1 MSRFR
6 VLFRVLGF
14 LTLLV
19 ASAAAARAAGPI
31 PFLSAGTTGGIALTS
46 LNQAQ
51 IDVLVDAAQR
61 GEMTPEARAILEANP
76 GLKDYLPPAWRA
88 LLEAGSPV
96 AGGAQD
102 NALSRRDGKDVM
114 VPKARLGPPE
124 GKEAVLRD
132 LSARLAS
139 SRKYD
144 WRRSAYVSRLFEARL
159 SPEER
164 GRLEHFGHSLFED
177 RADAAALP
185 DVLPIPDDYVIVPG
199 DEFTVRVWGRMES
212 IHSLRV
218 DRDGKVFLAKFGGS
232 LQVAGKTFREVKAH
246 IRSKVEAVPQLYADV
261 SMGQIKGFQVSAL
274 GEVDIPGKYRSTS
287 LQTALQ
293 ILTQSGGIRDIGS
306 LRRVQVRRGKEAVAE
321 IDLYDYL
328 LRGDVTQDMRLQSGD
343 AVFVPVSGPLVAV
356 AGEVRREA
364 IYELKGEKTLG
375 EVLAMAGGLS
385 PAAWRRRVQLERLEA
400 NLVRMILD
408 VSLDD
413 GAREFEGMEVR
424 DGDIV
429 RVLAVVPEEENAVFV
444 AGNVHRPGKYAWKEG
459 LTVAGLIPDEK
470 FFLKETFLDYALLIR
485 EVGPERRKVALPLDL
500 RKAVVDRD
508 PDGDIPLHPRDTLMI
523 YRESAFRDDRTAG
536 VRGEVRNPGAYKIYP
551 GTKVSDLVKSA
562 GDLTRFASRG
572 EAELSRLDEN
582 RNVMVLKI
590 DLDRA
595 LQGDE
600 AHDLPVQDQ
609 DVLSVRPV
617 PDLQEVR
624 SITLSGEV
632 RSPGEYTAR
641 KGERLTSVLMRAGG
655 FTPDAFLRGA
665 VFTRVSVQKRQQE
678 LIDRTVD
685 QLEQEVARTAAKE
698 QAVAFDREDIEA
710 QRQIFE
716 ARKALLAKLKQTK
729 AQGRVILRLSD
740 IDRMKGTEDDLA
752 VEDGDRL
759 EIPRPPAVVNVF
771 GRVYNPTGVV
781 FNRQERSVGYYL
793 GKVGGPTKD
802 ADKSQIFLVRADGSV
817 TSREQM
823 SQKSWFAGEGDLL
836 SAPLEA
842 GDSIV
847 VPEKLEYSRVMKD
860 IKDITQIL
868 YQIAVTAGVLLV
880 AF

>member
-1 MSRFR
+1 LSRFR
-6 VLFRVLGF
+6 ALFRVRWILA
-14 LTLLV
+14 LLI
-19 ASAAAARAAGPI
+19 ASAAAAWAAGPI
-31 PFLSAGTTGGIALTS
+31 PFSPAGMSGGGPLAFLTP
-46 LNQAQ
+46 AQ
-51 IDVLVDAAQR
+51 IEVLTDAAQR
-61 GEMTPEARAILEANP
+61 GEPTPEALAIIEANP
-76 GLKDYLPPAWRA
+76 GLKAYLPPAWRA
-88 LLEAGSPV
+88 LLEAVTTVP
-96 AGGAQD
+96 GGATD
-102 NALSRRDGKDVM
+102 NDSVRRPEKDVKGLKAGFPAA
-114 VPKARLGPPE
+114 VDRETALRDRARL
-124 GKEAVLRD
+124 
-132 LSARLAS
+132 LAP

-144 WRRSAYVSRLFEARL
+144 WRRSAYVSRLFESRL
-159 SPEER
+159 SREER
-164 GRLEHFGHSLFED
+164 GRLEHFGHSLFE
-177 RADAAALP
+177 AKTDAAALP

-212 IHSLRV
+212 IHALRV
-218 DRDGKVFLAKFGGS
+218 ERDGTVFLSKFGGS
-232 LQVAGKTFREVKAH
+232 LQVAGKTFREVKAY
-246 IRSKVEAVPQLYADV
+246 IRSKVEAVPQFYADI

-274 GEVDIPGKYRSTS
+274 GEVDVPGKYRSTS

-293 ILTQSGGIRDIGS
+293 LLSQSGGIRDIGS
-306 LRRVQVRRGKEAVAE
+306 LRRVQVRRGKETVAE

-328 LRGDVTQDMRLQSGD
+328 LRGDISQDVRLQSGD
-343 AVFVPVSGPLVAV
+343 AVFVPVAGPLVAV

-375 EVLAMAGGLS
+375 EILAMAGGLS
-385 PAAWRRRVQLERLEA
+385 PAAWRRRVQVERLEA
-400 NLVRMILD
+400 NLARVVLE

-413 GAREFEGMEVR
+413 GPRAFEGMEVR
-424 DGDIV
+424 DGDIL

-444 AGNVHRPGKYAWKEG
+444 EGNVHRPGKYAWKEG

-500 RKAVVDRD
+500 RKAVVERN
-508 PDGDIPLHPRDTLMI
+508 PDSDLPLRPRDTLVI
-523 YRESAFRDDRTAG
+523 YRETAFRDDRSAG
-536 VRGEVRNPGAYKIYP
+536 ARGEVRNPGTYKIYP

-562 GDLTRFASRG
+562 GDLTRLASRG
-572 EAELSRLDEN
+572 EAELSRLDEH
-582 RNVMVLKI
+582 RNVAILKI

-600 AHDLPVQDQ
+600 AHDLPIVDQ
-609 DVLSVRPV
+609 DVLSVRPL

-624 SITLSGEV
+624 SITLSGEL
-632 RSPGEYTAR
+632 RWPGEYTAR

-655 FTPDAFLRGA
+655 FTPDAFLKGA

-685 QLEQEVARTAAKE
+685 TLEQEIARTAAKE

-710 QRQIFE
+710 QRQTFE
-716 ARKALLAKLKQTK
+716 ARKALLAKLKQIK

-740 IDRMKGTEDDLA
+740 IDLLKGTEDDLA

-781 FNRQERSVGYYL
+781 FNRQQRSVGYYL

-817 TSREQM
+817 TSREQLA
-823 SQKSWFAGEGDLL
+823 QKFWLAGEGDLL
-836 SAPLEA
+836 NVTLEA

>member
-6 VLFRVLGF
+6 VLGF
-14 LTLLV
+14 LALLTFV
-19 ASAAAARAAGPI
+19 GTAAWAASPI
-31 PFLSAGTTGGIALTS
+31 PLSPAGMAGGGPLASLT
-46 LNQAQ
+46 QEQ
-51 IDVLVDAAQR
+51 IQILTDAAQR
-61 GEMTPEARAILEANP
+61 GEPTPEALAILEANP
-76 GLKDYLPPAWRA
+76 GLKAYLPPAWRA
-88 LLEAGSPV
+88 LLEASPPV

-102 NALSRRDGKDVM
+102 NATSPRDIKGGKGSRVSLS
-114 VPKARLGPPE
+114 PPE
-124 GKEAVLRD
+124 GMEAALRN
-132 LSARLAS
+132 LSAQLAIS
-139 SRKYD
+139 KKYD
-144 WRRSAYVSRLFEARL
+144 WRRSAYVSRLFISRL

-164 GRLEHFGHSLFED
+164 LRLEHFGHALFEARPD
-177 RADAAALP
+177 TAALP

-199 DEFTVRVWGRMES
+199 DEFTVRIWGRMES
-212 IHSLRV
+212 VHALRV
-218 DRDGKVFLAKFGGS
+218 DRDGNVFLAKFGGS
-232 LQVAGKTFREVKAH
+232 IPVAGKTFREVKDH
-246 IRSKVEAVPQLYADV
+246 IRSKVEAVPQFHADI

-274 GEVDIPGKYRSTS
+274 GEVDVPGKYRSTS

-293 ILTQSGGIRDIGS
+293 LLSQSGGIRDIGS
-306 LRRVQVRRGKEAVAE
+306 LRRVQIRRGRGLAAE

-328 LRGDVTQDMRLQSGD
+328 LRGDISQDVRLQSGD
-343 AVFVPVSGPLVAV
+343 GVFVPVAGPLVAV

-375 EVLAMAGGLS
+375 KVLAMAGGLS
-385 PAAWRRRVQLERLEA
+385 PAAWRRRIQVERLET
-400 NLVRMILD
+400 NLARVILE

-413 GAREFEGMEVR
+413 GLSEIEGMEVR

-444 AGNVHRPGKYAWKEG
+444 EGNVQRPGKYAWKEG
-459 LTVAGLIPDEK
+459 MTVAGLIPDEK

-485 EVGPERRKVALPLDL
+485 EVGPERRKVVLPLDL
-500 RKAVVDRD
+500 RKAVVERT
-508 PDGDIPLHPRDTLMI
+508 PDSDIPLRPQDTLVI
-523 YRESAFRDDRTAG
+523 YRETAFRDDLTANA
-536 VRGEVRNPGAYKIYP
+536 RGEVRNPGAYKIYP

-582 RNVMVLKI
+582 RNVMILKI
-590 DLDRA
+590 DLGRA

-600 AHDLPVQDQ
+600 AHDIPVQDQ
-609 DVLSVRPV
+609 DVLSVRPMF
-617 PDLQEVR
+617 DLQEVR
-624 SITLSGEV
+624 SITLSGEL

-641 KGERLTSVLMRAGG
+641 KGERLSSVLMRAGG
-655 FTPDAFLRGA
+655 FTPDAFLKGA

-685 QLEQEVARTAAKE
+685 ILEQEIARTAARE
-698 QAVAFDREDIEA
+698 QATAFDREDVEA
-710 QRQIFE
+710 QRQILE
-716 ARKALLAKLKQTK
+716 SRKGLLAKLKQTK
-729 AQGRVILRLSD
+729 AKGRVILRLSE

-781 FNRQERSVGYYL
+781 FTREQPSLGYYL

-802 ADKSQIFLVRADGSV
+802 ADKDQIFLVRADGSV
-817 TSREQM
+817 SSQEQLNR
-823 SQKSWFAGEGDLL
+823 KFWIVGEGDLL
-836 SAPLEA
+836 SSPVEP

-847 VPEKLEYSRVMKD
+847 VPEKLEYVRLMKD

-868 YQIAVTAGVLLV
+868 YQIAVSAGVLLV

>member
-1 MSRFR
+1 MP
-6 VLFRVLGF
+6 V
-14 LTLLV
+14 
-19 ASAAAARAAGPI
+19 
-31 PFLSAGTTGGIALTS
+31 PFLPPGGPGGGALAS

-61 GEMTPEARAILEANP
+61 GELTPEAKAILDANP

-88 LLEAGSPV
+88 LLEAGGPD
-96 AGGAQD
+96 AGGSLD
-102 NALSRRDGKDVM
+102 NAISGRLGKDGKL
-114 VPKARLGPPE
+114 PGAKLALPE
-124 GKEAVLRD
+124 GKEAALRE
-132 LSARLAS
+132 LTARLAPA
-139 SRKYD
+139 RKYD
-144 WRRSAYVSRLFEARL
+144 WRRSAYVSRLFESRL
-159 SPEER
+159 STEER
-164 GRLEHFGHSLFED
+164 GRLEHFGHALFEA
-177 RADAAALP
+177 RADASGLP

-212 IHSLRV
+212 IHSLKV
-218 DRDGKVFLAKFGGS
+218 DRDGKVFLSKFGGS
-232 LQVAGKTFREVKAH
+232 IPVAGKTFREVKAH

-261 SMGQIKGFQVSAL
+261 SMGQIRGFQVSAL
-274 GEVDIPGKYRSTS
+274 GEVEVPGKYRSTS

-293 ILTQSGGIRDIGS
+293 LLSQSGGIRDIGS
-306 LRRVQVRRGKEAVAE
+306 LRRVQVRRGKETVAE

-375 EVLAMAGGLS
+375 EVLEMAGGLS

-400 NLVRMILD
+400 NLARVVLD

-413 GAREFEGMEVR
+413 GVRAFEGVEVR

-429 RVLAVVPEEENAVFV
+429 RVLAVTSEDENAVFV

-459 LTVAGLIPDEK
+459 LTVAGLIPDET

-508 PDGDIPLHPRDTLMI
+508 PAGDVPLRPRDTLMI
-523 YRESAFRDDRTAG
+523 YRESAFRDDRSAG
-536 VRGEVRNPGAYKIYP
+536 VRGAVRNPGTYRIYP
-551 GTKVSDLVKSA
+551 GTRVSDLVKSA
-562 GDLTRFASRG
+562 GDLTHYASRG
-572 EAELSRLDEN
+572 EAELSRLDED
-582 RNVMVLKI
+582 RKVKVLKI

-600 AHDLPVQDQ
+600 EYDLPVQDQ

-624 SITLSGEV
+624 TITLWGEV

-641 KGERLTSVLMRAGG
+641 KGERLSSVLLRAGG
-655 FTPDAFLRGA
+655 FTSDAFLKGA

-685 QLEQEVARTAAKE
+685 TLEQEIARTAARE
-698 QAVAFDREDIEA
+698 QAVAFDREDVEA
-710 QRQIFE
+710 QRQILE
-716 ARKALLAKLKQTK
+716 SRRALLVKLKQTK

-740 IDRMKGTEDDLA
+740 IDRLKGTEDDLA

-781 FNRQERSVGYYL
+781 FNREQRSVGYYL

-823 SQKSWFAGEGDLL
+823 TQKFWFSGESDLL

-860 IKDITQIL
+860 VKDITQIL
-868 YQIAVTAGVLLV
+868 YQIAVSAGVLLV